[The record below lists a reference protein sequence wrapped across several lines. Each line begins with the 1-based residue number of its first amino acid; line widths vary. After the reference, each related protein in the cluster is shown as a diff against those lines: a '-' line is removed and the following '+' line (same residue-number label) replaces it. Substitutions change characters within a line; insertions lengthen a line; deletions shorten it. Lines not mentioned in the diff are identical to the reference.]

1 MSYLNK
7 TANQMPTVQCQ
18 KLVRYSKL
26 AMTLVNPN
34 GEETFGNQVFTI
46 YEADISPP
54 SNLLVVFGGVSR
66 KWVMITVEL
75 FKAIHSG
82 GCGR

>member
-7 TANQMPTVQCQ
+7 TANQMPIVQCQ
-18 KLVRYSKL
+18 KVVRYFKL

-34 GEETFGNQVFTI
+34 EEETFGNDVFTI
-46 YEADISPP
+46 YKADISPP
-54 SNLLVVFGGVSR
+54 NNVLVVYWGVSR
-66 KWVMITVEL
+66 RWVMITVEL
-75 FKAIHSG
+75 CKAIHSG